1 MSKSFSSGK
10 STPAICPI
18 CGHHCGERPIKEVF
32 CLFFKLDTHRS
43 SMSGSVRNSSLT
55 KLVKADWNLKMKK
68 QNKITCCRDWPTRTD
83 ERLKS
88 GWNYWA
94 NILSVTDICAHYF
107 GQYSQIFQCMHR
119 VDIMC
124 KVPTVA
130 LILVT
135 NSADLRLWTEFYLL
149 KLMDLMVNTKQ
160 NMMKIRSLSNCW

>member
-1 MSKSFSSGK
+1 MSNLRSPLWRTSYQRSFLFVFQTRHSPVVHVGQRAELITHKVGK
-10 STPAICPI
+10 
-18 CGHHCGERPIKEVF
+18 GR
-32 CLFFKLDTHRS
+32 
-43 SMSGSVRNSSLT
+43 
-55 KLVKADWNLKMKK
+55 LKFIDEKK

-94 NILSVTDICAHYF
+94 NILSVTDISAHYF
-107 GQYSQIFQCMHR
+107 GQHSQIFQCMHR

-135 NSADLRLWTEFYLL
+135 NLADLKLWTEFYLL
-149 KLMDLMVNTKQ
+149 KLMDIMVNTKQ